1 MANVGA
7 VIAKI
12 REQGKGY
19 KAHGN
24 EWNVMNQLIDL
35 VAVDAAG
42 AELVEKDLDM
52 PEMAVDKL
60 VKKITRA
67 RLADPVKVM
76 EEICKFYGLKVPEEL
91 PPEYWRSEEKG
102 RAEPERPGPRK
113 KVVSFMELLGGEQ

>member
-76 EEICKFYGLKVPEEL
+76 EEICKFYVRGKRWYPLWSCWGASSDE
-91 PPEYWRSEEKG
+91 SDG
-102 RAEPERPGPRK
+102 
-113 KVVSFMELLGGEQ
+113 